1 MQEKSAGESLH
12 AGGHSHA
19 AEQDGWVQKR
29 GAGLDRRTADSGT
42 KQRVTMCESLIIK
55 AAMQRAAAATA
66 QALTRASS
74 MLEGRFH
81 NTVLGSGAG
90 GPGIVGDGHWQ
101 HTNLISFGQTLVGW
115 WAHAHLEAVVC
126 DAGKLGDAGV
136 PLLRTAR

>member
-1 MQEKSAGESLH
+1 MQVGTPTRLSEMAGCNS
-12 AGGHSHA
+12 SS
-19 AEQDGWVQKR
+19 
-29 GAGLDRRTADSGT
+29 GAGLHRRTADSGT
-42 KQRVTMCESLIIK
+42 KHHVTMCESLIIE

-74 MLEGRFH
+74 MPEGRFH

-90 GPGIVGDGHWQ
+90 GPGVVGDGHWQ
-101 HTNLISFGQTLVGW
+101 HVNNLIPCGQTLVGW

-126 DAGKLGDAGV
+126 DAGELGDARV